1 MNRFPFRLIGVAAA
15 LAGLAACNDPTPQ
28 ADRTTPAATPSPQP
42 RSASAVPAAA
52 SQTKL
57 AADKDLSDK
66 VKHAVEEPGGSYVEV
81 AAKDGV
87 VTLSG
92 AVELPA
98 DKHRIALAA
107 MEVEGVRSVV
117 NNLVAM
123 RGS

>member
-1 MNRFPFRLIGVAAA
+1 VNRFSFRLIGVAAA

-28 ADRTTPAATPSPQP
+28 ADRS
-42 RSASAVPAAA
+42 VPAAA
-52 SQTKL
+52 PSPSSRSTNAAPAASSPAKL

-81 AAKDGV
+81 AASDGV